1 MADSRIERLV
11 ADLASEDGMTRVLAR
26 EALVLTGEPAVG
38 RLVKALQDKREWMR
52 WEAAKTLSKI
62 GSPAA
67 ARALIDALEDR
78 MFDVRWLSA
87 EGLIAVGR
95 DALAPLLHALLARAD
110 SVWFR
115 EGVHHVLHGIDDRS
129 AKKIIA
135 PVIAALESANP
146 SIEVPLATEAAL
158 DALGHGGI
166 H

>member
-1 MADSRIERLV
+1 MADSNIERLI
-11 ADLASEDGMTRVLAR
+11 ADLASEDGMTRLLAR
-26 EALVLTGEPAVG
+26 EALVLIGEPAVG
-38 RLVKALQDKREWMR
+38 HLVKALQDRREWMR

-87 EGLIAVGR
+87 EGLIAIGR

-110 SVWFR
+110 SIWFR
-115 EGVHHVLHGIDDRS
+115 EGVHHVLHGIDDRG
-129 AKKIIA
+129 AREIVA

-146 SIEVPLATEAAL
+146 SIEVPLATKAAL

>member
-1 MADSRIERLV
+1 MVDANIETLMT
-11 ADLASEDGMTRVLAR
+11 DLAGEDGMARVLAR
-26 EALVLTGEPAVG
+26 EALVLIGEAAVG
-38 RLVKALQDKREWMR
+38 RLVQALQDKREWLR

-67 ARALIDALEDR
+67 TRALIGALEDR

-95 DALAPLLHALLARAD
+95 DALPPLLHALLARAD
-110 SVWFR
+110 SAWFR
-115 EGVHHVLHGIDDRS
+115 EGAHHVLHGIDDRG
-129 AKKIIA
+129 ARKIIA

-146 SIEVPLATEAAL
+146 GIGVPLATEAAL